1 MLGLAIDLPGLL
13 LARAETGT
21 LDELVAANVHLWPLL
36 GLVPLAAF
44 AFVWAARQ
52 RGRALRSLGN
62 PALIERLVASVH
74 RGNRLLVAVTMTVT
88 IACVVGA
95 LMRPQY
101 GGTAKIVP
109 ASGLDIVLAVDY
121 SKSMLAQDVYPSRS
135 ERLEAELS
143 RFLDDADRRGDRVG
157 VVVFAGNARGFPVTR
172 DLRML
177 KLYLEKADPRSE
189 NPGGTAIG
197 KALQLALTFL
207 VDARRSSDE
216 VLEEDAEGGGPD
228 AVEALLEGPLPDHDQ
243 AIILLTDGEDNAS
256 RPLELAEQARRLGV
270 RLYTVGIGSKS
281 GEPIQKFDEDG
292 APAGFV
298 TDDQGNYL
306 MTRIDEELLRRLSD
320 ETGGRY
326 VRVDPKAFGLDE
338 VRGMLE
344 DLSRSQREDKIE
356 INREEGYAFLVI
368 PALLLLSIGLSL
380 GERRR
385 RDSHRAGGR
394 A

>member
-1 MLGLAIDLPGLL
+1 MTSASPILLGWAP
-13 LARAETGT
+13 AVEGT
-21 LDELVAANVHLWPLL
+21 LDELVAANLSLWPLL
-36 GLVPLAAF
+36 FVVPLVAF
-44 AFVWAARQ
+44 GFAWAARQ
-52 RGRALRSLGN
+52 RRRALHSLGN
-62 PALIERLVASVH
+62 PALVDRLVATVH
-74 RGNRLLVAVTMTVT
+74 RGNRLLAAVCMTVAV
-88 IACVVGA
+88 ACVVGA

-135 ERLEAELS
+135 ERLEAELA

-177 KLYLEKADPRSE
+177 KLYLEKADPRTE

-207 VDARRSSDE
+207 VDARRTSDE
-216 VLEEDAEGGGPD
+216 ILGEEGADESMD
-228 AVEALLEGPLPDHDQ
+228 ALLEAPAPDHDQ

-256 RPLELAEQARRLGV
+256 RPLELAAQARRLGV
-270 RLYTVGIGSKS
+270 RIYTVGIGSKS
-281 GEPIQKFDEDG
+281 GEPIQKFDENG
-292 APAGFV
+292 EPAGFV
-298 TDDQGNYL
+298 TDEAGNYL
-306 MTRIDEELLRRLSD
+306 MTRIDEALLQQLAD

-338 VRGMLE
+338 VREMLE

-356 INREEGYAFLVI
+356 INREEGYAFLVV
-368 PALLLLSIGLSL
+368 PALVLLSLGLGL

-385 RDSHRAGGR
+385 VEPREARGGQT
-394 A
+394 

>member
-1 MLGLAIDLPGLL
+1 MAVAMTHAWVLGW
-13 LARAETGT
+13 ARGDTGT
-21 LDELVAANVHLWPLL
+21 LDELVAANLHLWPLL
-36 GLVPLAAF
+36 ILVPLAALAF
-44 AFVWAARQ
+44 AWAARQ
-52 RGRALRSLGN
+52 RRRGLRSLGN
-62 PALIERLVASVH
+62 PALVTRLVSSVH
-74 RGNRLLVAVTMTVT
+74 HGNRLLVAIMMTVVV
-88 IACVVGA
+88 AGVVVG

-109 ASGLDIVLAVDY
+109 ASGLDVVLAVDY

-135 ERLEAELS
+135 ARLEAELS

-177 KLYLEKADPRSE
+177 KLYLEKADPRTE

-197 KALQLALTFL
+197 KALQLSLTFL

-216 VLEEDAEGGGPD
+216 VLGEQADD
-228 AVEALLEGPLPDHDQ
+228 VEALLDAPRPDHDQ

-256 RPLELAEQARRLGV
+256 RPLELAEHARRLGV
-270 RLYTVGIGSKS
+270 RIYTVGIGSKS
-281 GEPIQKFDEDG
+281 GEPIQQFDENG
-292 APAGFV
+292 EPAGFV

-306 MTRIDEELLRRLSD
+306 MTRIDEELLQKLAD
-320 ETGGRY
+320 ETGGRH

-344 DLSRSQREDKIE
+344 DLSRSQREDTIE
-356 INREEGYAFLVI
+356 INREEGFAFAIV
-368 PALLLLSIGLSL
+368 PALLLLSLGLAL

-385 RDSHRAGGR
+385 PPSSRDGEGRRA
-394 A
+394 

>member
-1 MLGLAIDLPGLL
+1 MLEFGATALA
-13 LARAETGT
+13 LARAPTQTGT
-21 LDELVAANVHLWPLL
+21 LDELVAANLQLWPLL
-36 GLVPLAAF
+36 VVVPLVAF
-44 AFVWAARQ
+44 AFAWAARQ
-52 RGRALRSLGN
+52 RRRALHALGN
-62 PALIERLVASVH
+62 PALITRLVASVH
-74 RGNRLLVAVTMTVT
+74 HGNRLLVAIVMTVAV
-88 IACVVGA
+88 ACVVGA

-216 VLEEDAEGGGPD
+216 TLAEDGSSED
-228 AVEALLEGPLPDHDQ
+228 IEALLESPRPDHDQ

-256 RPLELAEQARRLGV
+256 EPRQVAEHARRLGV
-270 RLYTVGIGSKS
+270 RIYTVGIGSKS

-292 APAGFV
+292 EPAGFV
-298 TDDQGNYL
+298 TDETGNYL
-306 MTRIDEELLRRLSD
+306 MTRIDEDLLQSLAD

-356 INREEGYAFLVI
+356 INREEGYAFVVI
-368 PALLLLSIGLSL
+368 PALVLLSIGLGL

-385 RDSHRAGGR
+385 VASGREARGGR
-394 A
+394 E

>member
-1 MLGLAIDLPGLL
+1 MLGLVCSFAWAPGE
-13 LARAETGT
+13 RGT
-21 LDELVAANVHLWPLL
+21 LDEVVAANLHLWPLL
-36 GLVPLAAF
+36 LLVPLAAV

-62 PALIERLVASVH
+62 PTLVSRLVASVH
-74 RGNRLLVAVTMTVT
+74 HGNRLLVAVTMT
-88 IACVVGA
+88 AALALVVVA

-157 VVVFAGNARGFPVTR
+157 VVIFAGNARGFPVTR

-177 KLYLEKADPRSE
+177 KLYLAKADPRTE

-207 VDARRSSDE
+207 VDARRTSDE
-216 VLEEDAEGGGPD
+216 VLSDGAD
-228 AVEALLEGPLPDHDQ
+228 DMEALLEAPQPDHDQ

-256 RPLELAEQARRLGV
+256 RPQEVAEHARRLGV
-270 RLYTVGIGSKS
+270 RIYTVGIGSKS
-281 GEPIQKFDEDG
+281 GEPIQQFDENG
-292 APAGFV
+292 EPAGFV
-298 TDDQGNYL
+298 TDEQGNYL
-306 MTRIDEELLRRLSD
+306 MTRIDEDLLQRIAD

-344 DLSRSQREDKIE
+344 DLSRSQREDTIE
-356 INREEGYAFLVI
+356 INREEGFAFVVV
-368 PALLLLSIGLSL
+368 PALLLLSIGLAL
-380 GERRR
+380 AERRR
-385 RDSHRAGGR
+385 VDQHGGR